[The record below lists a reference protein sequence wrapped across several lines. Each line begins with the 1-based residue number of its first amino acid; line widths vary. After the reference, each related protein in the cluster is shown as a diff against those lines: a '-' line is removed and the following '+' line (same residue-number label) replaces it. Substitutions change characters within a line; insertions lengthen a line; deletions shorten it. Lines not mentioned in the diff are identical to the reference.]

1 MTDATIAV
9 YMTQSLTV
17 FLIACGPPLVAA
29 LVVGLVI
36 SVLQAATQIQDQT
49 LPQTFKLVAVFAALV
64 VLGPLVVGSMV
75 ELGERVFIEFPLVV
89 R

>member
-17 FLIACGPPLVAA
+17 FLIACGPPLLAA
-29 LVVGLVI
+29 LVIGLVV

-75 ELGERVFIEFPLVV
+75 ELGERVFVEFPYVV